1 MLWKDFYMKRI
12 FIKLIVLL
20 TTVIIVSFFTFIAFS
35 VLPGNP
41 VEIMLGTE
49 ADPLQVEKLT
59 KELGLDKPLIN
70 RYFDWFNGV
79 LSGDLGTSIKYNIP
93 VTQLLAQRLPVTLSL
108 ALVSLLLTLAISIPI
123 SIFLALYNDKKFTV
137 IFSAISQIG
146 VSIPTFWLGII
157 LILTFSVT
165 FSIFPS
171 GGYVSL
177 ERGFDPWFK
186 SIFLPSLS
194 IAVGSSAVLIR
205 YFRSSLLDQ
214 INLDYVRTAKSKG
227 LGDKIIIYKHVLRN
241 ALLPTITVFA
251 LIVVDVLG
259 GSVIV
264 ENVFNI
270 AGIGKL
276 LTTGVFNRDFTL
288 VQSIIFLITLLVL
301 FINLIVDIIYTII
314 DPRLRK

>member
-1 MLWKDFYMKRI
+1 MKRI
-12 FIKLIVLL
+12 FIKVIVLL
-20 TTVIIVSFFTFIAFS
+20 STVIIVSFFTFVAFS
-35 VLPGNP
+35 ILPGNP

-59 KELGLDKPLIN
+59 IELGLDQPLLN
-70 RYFDWFNGV
+70 RYMSWLTGV
-79 LSGDLGTSIKYNIP
+79 FTGDLGTSIKYGIP
-93 VTQLLAQRLPVTLSL
+93 VTELLSQRVPITLSL
-108 ALVSLLLTLAISIPI
+108 AIVSLVLTLLIAIPI
-123 SIFLALYNDKKFTV
+123 SVFLALYNDKKFTV

-146 VSIPTFWLGII
+146 VSVPTFWLGII

-165 FSIFPS
+165 FNIFPS

-177 ERGFDPWFK
+177 DKGFGGWLN

-194 IAVGSSAVLIR
+194 IAIGSSAVLIR

-214 INLDYVRTAKSKG
+214 LNLDYVRTAKSKG
-227 LGDKIIIYKHVLRN
+227 LLEKVIIYKHVLRN
-241 ALLPTITVFA
+241 ALLPTITIFA

-264 ENVFNI
+264 ENVFNM
-270 AGIGKL
+270 AGVGKL

-288 VQSIIFLITLLVL
+288 VQSIIFLLTLLVL
-301 FINLIVDIIYTII
+301 VTNLIVDIIYTIV

>member
-1 MLWKDFYMKRI
+1 MKRI
-12 FIKLIVLL
+12 FIKTIVLF
-20 TTVIIVSFFTFIAFS
+20 TTIIIVSFFTFMAFS
-35 VLPGNP
+35 ILPGNP
-41 VEIMLGTE
+41 VEIMLGTD

-59 KELGLDKPLIN
+59 QELGLDQPLLN
-70 RYFDWFNGV
+70 RYTDWLLGV
-79 LSGDLGTSIKYNIP
+79 MSGDLGTSIKYNVP
-93 VTQLLAQRLPVTLSL
+93 VSDLLAQRIPVTVSLAVVSL
-108 ALVSLLLTLAISIPI
+108 ALTLIIAIPVSV
-123 SIFLALYNDKKFTV
+123 FLALYNDKKFTV
-137 IFSAISQIG
+137 IISAISQIG

-177 ERGFDPWFK
+177 DKGFSPWLN

-194 IAVGSSAVLIR
+194 IAFGASAVLIR

-214 INLDYVRTAKSKG
+214 LNLDYVRTAKSKG
-227 LGDKIIIYKHVLRN
+227 LSEKVIIFKHVFKN
-241 ALLPTITVFA
+241 ALLPTITIFA

-264 ENVFNI
+264 ENVFNM
-270 AGIGKL
+270 AGVGKL

-288 VQSIIFLITLLVL
+288 VQSIIFLLTLLVL
-301 FINLIVDIIYTII
+301 ITNLIVDILYTII

>member
-1 MLWKDFYMKRI
+1 MKRI
-12 FIKLIVLL
+12 FIKVIVLL
-20 TTVIIVSFFTFIAFS
+20 STVIIVSFFTFVAFS
-35 VLPGNP
+35 ILPGNP

-59 KELGLDKPLIN
+59 MELGLDQPLLN
-70 RYFDWFNGV
+70 RYMNWLTGV
-79 LSGDLGTSIKYNIP
+79 FTGDLGTSIKYGIP
-93 VTQLLAQRLPVTLSL
+93 VTELLSQRVPITLSL
-108 ALVSLLLTLAISIPI
+108 AIVSLVLTLLIAIPI
-123 SIFLALYNDKKFTV
+123 SVFLALYNDKKFTV

-146 VSIPTFWLGII
+146 VSVPTFWLGII

-165 FSIFPS
+165 FNIFPS

-177 ERGFDPWFK
+177 DKGAGAWLN

-194 IAVGSSAVLIR
+194 IAIGSSAVLIR

-214 INLDYVRTAKSKG
+214 LNLDYVRTAKSKG
-227 LGDKIIIYKHVLRN
+227 LLEKVIIYKHVLRN
-241 ALLPTITVFA
+241 ALLPTITIFA

-264 ENVFNI
+264 ENVFNM
-270 AGIGKL
+270 AGVGKL

-288 VQSIIFLITLLVL
+288 VQSIIFLLTLLVL
-301 FINLIVDIIYTII
+301 VTNLIVDIIYTIV

>member
-1 MLWKDFYMKRI
+1 MKRI
-12 FIKLIVLL
+12 FVKVIVLL
-20 TTVIIVSFFTFIAFS
+20 TTVIIVSFFTFVAFS
-35 VLPGNP
+35 ILPGNP

-59 KELGLDKPLIN
+59 QELGLDKPLLT
-70 RYFDWFNGV
+70 RYMDWLIGV
-79 LSGDLGTSIKYNIP
+79 FTGDLGMSVKYNVP
-93 VTQLLAQRLPVTLSL
+93 VVDLLAQRIPVTVSLAVVSL
-108 ALVSLLLTLAISIPI
+108 ALTLLIAIPV

-165 FSIFPS
+165 FSAFPS

-177 ERGFDPWFK
+177 DQGFSPWFK

-194 IAVGSSAVLIR
+194 MAIGASAVLIR

-227 LGDKIIIYKHVLRN
+227 LTQQVIIFKHILRN
-241 ALLPTITVFA
+241 ALLPTITIFA

-264 ENVFNI
+264 ENVFNM
-270 AGIGKL
+270 AGVGKL

-288 VQSIIFLITLLVL
+288 VQSIIFILTLLVL
-301 FINLIVDIIYTII
+301 VTNLVVDIIYTIV
-314 DPRLRK
+314 DPRLKNNSRN